1 MGRNKI
7 GSILTQ
13 SRKLYSFKGKK
24 VANHSVRK
32 TSLGQLL
39 DSNVAETFVAQHAG
53 MKSIDSLKSYKSP
66 GVMKIS
72 EMSDVLT
79 SVKRDIIIAKENN
92 IVKQNPVSG
101 DIDFSCSQSSCIAKD
116 ISQVMILEIAR
127 ITRSTLML
135 TLVNLLIVQGNV
147 VSFSQVMKK
156 IDCFNLYDLSDFY
169 LILIALLFIVTMFKL
184 LLRYFLSL
192 IKNVEHVNA

>member
-79 SVKRDIIIAKENN
+79 GVKRDIIVAKENT
-92 IVKQNPVSG
+92 IISKQNPVSS
-101 DIDFSCSQSSCIAKD
+101 DIDFSWSQSSSTSS
-116 ISQVMILEIAR
+116 ISKRYLTGNDFRNCQNCTFNFNVNTGEPPRKRRIIL
-127 ITRSTLML
+127 S
-135 TLVNLLIVQGNV
+135 
-147 VSFSQVMKK
+147 
-156 IDCFNLYDLSDFY
+156 SDEE
-169 LILIALLFIVTMFKL
+169 
-184 LLRYFLSL
+184 
-192 IKNVEHVNA
+192 N